1 MPTKRKTWIPR
12 PHDVDIIWRVNTFKL
27 LSSHQIIPFF
37 DGSTRG
43 IQHRLKRLVEEKY
56 LFSLPDRRPHEPA
69 IYTLGN
75 RGLLLM
81 HDRFGVPIP
90 KNPRQPQQA
99 RRIKPLFIEH
109 TLEIADT
116 ITAIELACRKRPDI
130 RFIAQGE
137 IIAVAPEGSRV
148 RAEAHKLGG
157 RPLYMEARV
166 SYNRRRSVQSTEAD
180 HLFGLRF
187 LNEPNSPTAYFFL
200 EQDRGNET
208 IITPKL
214 DKESI
219 IKKQL
224 VYLYA
229 SGIVPNTKNIYEAQ
243 FGVHSIRTLFVISAR
258 HSPGDER
265 VISFLKANVTVYPTG
280 TGLFLFVTRKS
291 FLDAFDALTTPLING
306 KHVRLTLIG

>member
-12 PHDVDIIWRVNTFKL
+12 PHDVDIIRRIHTFKL

-56 LFSLPDRRPHEPA
+56 LFPLPHRRPHEPA

-75 RGLLLM
+75 RGLLFM
-81 HDRFGVPIP
+81 RDRFGMPIP
-90 KNPRQPQQA
+90 KTPRQPQQA
-99 RRIKPLFIEH
+99 RRVKTLYIEH

-116 ITAIELACRKRPDI
+116 ITAIELACRKRSSI
-130 RFIAQGE
+130 RFISQGE
-137 IIAVAPEGSRV
+137 IIATAPEGSRV
-148 RAEAHKLGG
+148 RAEARKLGG

-166 SYNRRRSVQSTEAD
+166 FYNKRRSVQSTEAD

-200 EQDRGNET
+200 EQDRGTET
-208 IITPKL
+208 IITPDL

-229 SGIVPNTKNIYEAQ
+229 SGIVPNTKSIYKAQ

-258 HSPGDER
+258 YSPGDER
-265 VISFLKANVTVYPTG
+265 VLSFLEANETVLPTG

-291 FLDAFDALTTPLING
+291 FLDASNALTAPLING
-306 KHVRLTLIG
+306 KHERLTLIG